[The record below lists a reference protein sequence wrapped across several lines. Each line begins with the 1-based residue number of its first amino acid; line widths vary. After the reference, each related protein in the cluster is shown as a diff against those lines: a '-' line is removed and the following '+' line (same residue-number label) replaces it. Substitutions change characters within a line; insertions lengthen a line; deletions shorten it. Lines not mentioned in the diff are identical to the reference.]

1 MAAMEPEIFCMA
13 DATDVPLCREV
24 SVATRSR
31 RRDLAEIAI
40 SYGLILAV
48 MWTPRPWQKFLWWV
62 AALIIAFLAAR
73 SFEGRK
79 EAGIRASNFLRSSWV
94 VGVALFISSV
104 ALLIGMR
111 MHTLRFTG
119 GLGLFIET
127 YWAYALWSG
136 AQQFLMQCFFLA
148 RLIRVLPTPRHAV
161 FAATGLF
168 ALAHL
173 PNPFLTVVTIFWGL
187 AACLLFLRYRN
198 LWTLALTHAILG
210 ITIAV
215 TIPGQLDHNMRVGL
229 GYLRYHRSGVRR
241 PQRNQS
247 DQRVSTVAWVTA
259 EAPTLRS
266 RIETGS
272 IPVRPIQAR
281 P

>member
-1 MAAMEPEIFCMA
+1 MVPESLCMA
-13 DATDVPLCREV
+13 STTEISLCSEI
-24 SVATRSR
+24 SVGSRSR
-31 RRDLAEIAI
+31 RRDIAEIAI
-40 SYGLILAV
+40 SYSLILAV
-48 MWTPRPWQKFLWWV
+48 MWTPRPWQKFLWWA
-62 AALIIAFLAAR
+62 AALVIAFLAAR
-73 SFEGRK
+73 TFEGRR
-79 EAGIRASNFLRSSWV
+79 EAGIRAANFLRSFWV
-94 VGVALFISSV
+94 VGVALLMASV
-104 ALLIGMR
+104 AVLIGMR

-119 GLGLFIET
+119 GFGLFIET

-136 AQQFLMQCFFLA
+136 AQQFLMQSFFLS
-148 RLIRVLPTPRHAV
+148 RLLRVLPTSRYAV

-215 TIPGQLDHNMRVGL
+215 TIPGQMDHNMRVGL
-229 GYLRYHRSGVRR
+229 GYLKYHRPGAPLR
-241 PQRNQS
+241 QRNQK
-247 DQRVSTVAWVTA
+247 DQRASTVAWVTA
-259 EAPTLRS
+259 EAPTLGS
-266 RIETGS
+266 RTS
-272 IPVRPIQAR
+272 ARPIQAR